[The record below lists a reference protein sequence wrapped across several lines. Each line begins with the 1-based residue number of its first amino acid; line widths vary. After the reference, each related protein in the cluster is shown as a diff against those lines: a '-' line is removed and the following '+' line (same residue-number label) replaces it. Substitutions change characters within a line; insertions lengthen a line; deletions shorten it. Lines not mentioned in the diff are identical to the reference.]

1 MLINRL
7 TVEKIVFYPYKGT
20 LPRNKS
26 GHSNGMHHRRISV
39 FMLKFMLFFLKK
51 KKVLKFM
58 LFFLKKKKIARSQ
71 AKERILYLIP
81 FV

>member
-26 GHSNGMHHRRISV
+26 GHSNDMHHRRISV

-51 KKVLKFM
+51 KKKKVLE
-58 LFFLKKKKIARSQ
+58 
-71 AKERILYLIP
+71 AKQKREFYT
-81 FV
+81 

>member
-26 GHSNGMHHRRISV
+26 GHSNDMHHRRISV

-51 KKVLKFM
+51 KKS
-58 LFFLKKKKIARSQ
+58 ARSQ